1 MEDTKL
7 QELSRIMS
15 TQWQTISELFNISRT
30 AMACQLRHACL
41 LKPIATEFSQHIIMC
56 NIREAR
62 LAEVSASPYYYDK
75 IHSARPV
82 YPLVFPWYQYLLD
95 TNRRPPP
102 P

>member
-1 MEDTKL
+1 MVLAFHPNDDD
-7 QELSRIMS
+7 IM
-15 TQWQTISELFNISRT
+15 
-30 AMACQLRHACL
+30 L
-41 LKPIATEFSQHIIMC
+41 LEFSQHIIMC

-82 YPLVFPWYQYLLD
+82 FPLVFPWYQYLLD

-102 P
+102 PPRIPTCAAM